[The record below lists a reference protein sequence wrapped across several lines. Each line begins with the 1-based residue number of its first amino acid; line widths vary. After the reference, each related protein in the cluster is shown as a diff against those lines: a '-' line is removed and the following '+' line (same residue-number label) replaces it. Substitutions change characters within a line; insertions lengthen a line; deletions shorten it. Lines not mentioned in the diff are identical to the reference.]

1 MFYQQVSRLP
11 CNFHQNGNQ
20 YISLSI
26 HEVDAHTAHHLYHEC
41 LTGDLMRGRSVILVS
56 HHVQLCAP
64 GASYIVALDNGRV
77 QFQGDSDTFQTSG
90 VMDGLVQSGRA
101 DDKDDKDE
109 TPAVV
114 VENVI
119 PDTLRPDSASNSDG
133 GTPNSETSSTA
144 VTTVASENT
153 LDPKKAPRKLVE
165 EETRA
170 VGRISREIW
179 KTYILACGAHWYWN
193 MFLVILILAAI
204 SPVAENWW
212 LK

>member
-1 MFYQQVSRLP
+1 L
-11 CNFHQNGNQ
+11 
-20 YISLSI
+20 I

-41 LTGDLMRGRSVILVS
+41 LKGDLMRGRTVILVS

-90 VMDGLVQSGRA
+90 AMDGLVQSGRA
-101 DDKDDKDE
+101 DDKDE
-109 TPAVV
+109 TPAVT
-114 VENVI
+114 VEDVI
-119 PDTLRPDSASNSDG
+119 PKTLQPDSPSNSDG
-133 GTPNSETSSTA
+133 DTGPSSETSSTA
-144 VTTVASENT
+144 VTTVALEGKT
-153 LDPKKAPRKLVE
+153 EQKKTPRKLVE

-170 VGRISREIW
+170 VGRISRNIW
-179 KTYILACGAHWYWN
+179 ETYILACGAHWYWST
-193 MFLVILILAAI
+193 FLVILGLAAM